1 MTAATLML
9 ATGIVEV
16 IFYII
21 FSCKHKDLVFS
32 VEWLAIKS
40 SIPRPVET
48 KGYDQRVSLMF
59 AHRALPEKAV
69 FRHSREWLI
78 ISTFVACVF
87 VCCLYFKASQAIFI
101 QRRVAA
107 EGKITKNHF

>member
-32 VEWLAIKS
+32 VEWLAIK
-40 SIPRPVET
+40 
-48 KGYDQRVSLMF
+48 
-59 AHRALPEKAV
+59 
-69 FRHSREWLI
+69 
-78 ISTFVACVF
+78 
-87 VCCLYFKASQAIFI
+87 
-101 QRRVAA
+101 
-107 EGKITKNHF
+107 

>member
-59 AHRALPEKAV
+59 AHKALPEKAV

-101 QRRVAA
+101 QRHVWLLK
-107 EGKITKNHF
+107 EK